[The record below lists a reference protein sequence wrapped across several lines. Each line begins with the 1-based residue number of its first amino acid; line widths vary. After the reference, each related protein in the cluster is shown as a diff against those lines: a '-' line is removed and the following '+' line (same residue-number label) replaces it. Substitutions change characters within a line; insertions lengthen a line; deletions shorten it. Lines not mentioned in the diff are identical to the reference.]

1 MCCGK
6 MIRFPNEKERT
17 ILTTKDITVDLDKTG
32 GTNVNNKKHKR
43 KPR

>member
-6 MIRFPNEKERT
+6 MIKFPNEKERAM
-17 ILTTKDITVDLDKTG
+17 LTTKDITVDLDKTG
-32 GTNVNNKKHKR
+32 EKNDNNKKHKR

>member
-6 MIRFPNEKERT
+6 MIKFPNEKERA

-32 GTNVNNKKHKR
+32 VNHDNNKANKR
-43 KPR
+43 KPK

>member
-6 MIRFPNEKERT
+6 MIKFPNKKERT

-32 GTNVNNKKHKR
+32 ETNDNNKASKR
-43 KPR
+43 KSK